1 MYAPS
6 RAWLDLLG
14 RHLLEHLGKR
24 DQFVE
29 LELVLLRGDLVDRR
43 EERLRVDEARE
54 PRDLRDLHR
63 ITLPLI
69 ELVEPLLE
77 VGNPRDEGP
86 LRRPRTLGP
95 ARGDGVHEERVHE
108 PPM

>member
-63 ITLPLI
+63 VALPLV
-69 ELVEPLLE
+69 ELVEPHLE
-77 VGNPRDEGP
+77 VDNPRDEVALG
-86 LRRPRTLGP
+86 RPRELGP
-95 ARGDGVHEERVHE
+95 PDGDGVHEERGHQ
-108 PPM
+108 